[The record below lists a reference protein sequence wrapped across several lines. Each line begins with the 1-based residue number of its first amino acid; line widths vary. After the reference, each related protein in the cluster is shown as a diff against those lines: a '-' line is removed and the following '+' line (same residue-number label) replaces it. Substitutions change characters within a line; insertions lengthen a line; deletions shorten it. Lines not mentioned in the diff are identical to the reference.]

1 MSTTDLRVG
10 SSMTEQEYWNQQL
23 VEAEQ
28 AMAHVPRDSQS
39 FVRAYDRWSRATAEI
54 LNERTQDKKEE
65 ELRKILPLTDD
76 APELDELEIMLE
88 IQRQLE
94 VLDPDGIRR
103 VLTYFISR
111 YLLPLEG

>member
-39 FVRAYDRWSRATAEI
+39 FVRAYDRWSRATAE
-54 LNERTQDKKEE
+54 LTQDKKEG

-88 IQRQLE
+88 VQRQLE
-94 VLDPDGIRR
+94 VLDPEGTRR

-111 YLLPLEG
+111 YLLPSEG

>member
-39 FVRAYDRWSRATAEI
+39 FVRAYDRWSRATAE
-54 LNERTQDKKEE
+54 LTQDKKEG
-65 ELRKILPLTDD
+65 ELRKILPLTGL
-76 APELDELEIMLE
+76 ELDELEIMLE

-94 VLDPDGIRR
+94 VLDSEGIRR

-111 YLLPLEG
+111 YLLSSEG